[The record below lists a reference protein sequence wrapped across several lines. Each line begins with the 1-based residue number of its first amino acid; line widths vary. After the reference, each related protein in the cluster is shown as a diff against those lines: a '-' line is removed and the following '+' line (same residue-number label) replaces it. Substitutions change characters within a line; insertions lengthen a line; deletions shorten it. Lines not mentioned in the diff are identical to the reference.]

1 MDNLHDLSRWS
12 TLALE
17 NRIYDVTQWKT
28 TELWNV
34 VRHECDD
41 FEVDEGK
48 LIRDCVLND
57 DDALLAELHRRDAK

>member
-1 MDNLHDLSRWS
+1 MDDLHDLSQWS
-12 TLALE
+12 TIALE
-17 NRIYDVTQWKT
+17 NRMYDVAQWKT

-48 LIRDCVLND
+48 LIRDCPLND
-57 DDALLAELHRRDAK
+57 DDALWGELKRRDKK